1 MVRVLWAGR
10 ADILLKLAGAG
21 RRARCRKRIWAMA
34 LAGHVSLQN
43 VLSDFI
49 CSRIIIYRDGS
60 MIMSL
65 SCYYGGNQRDG
76 ACIERNRRVWRT
88 TE

>member
-1 MVRVLWAGR
+1 
-10 ADILLKLAGAG
+10 
-21 RRARCRKRIWAMA
+21 MA

-65 SCYYGGNQRDG
+65 ICYYGGKQRDG